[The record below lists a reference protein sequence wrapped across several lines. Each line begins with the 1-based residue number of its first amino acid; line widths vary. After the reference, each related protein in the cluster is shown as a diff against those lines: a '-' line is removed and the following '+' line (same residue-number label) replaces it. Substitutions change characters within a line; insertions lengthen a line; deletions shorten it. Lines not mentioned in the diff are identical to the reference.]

1 MKFPPLDKRGARL
14 IIAGLLLVILCLSG
28 MRTLSARRGEE
39 GTGEMFPEVDA
50 AATSGYGTA
59 EETAAVLRETVAHGA
74 YREAAA
80 AGVFP
85 KATPSGTGYGTGA
98 PGHDAPGHDAPG
110 HGMAQGPGDD
120 APLTG
125 TASNSDAGYGPG
137 FRLENNGLYYYG
149 DGEQPVTGLF
159 ETNGS
164 LYLADANGAVY
175 VDGWV
180 RHDGSWYCAD
190 RMGRLLRGMR
200 SPEGYLLDG
209 NGRLVLAGYELPEDL
224 TGTYRTST
232 GRTLLLDIGQAGRI
246 RDYLLDYGWTET
258 AIAGVLGNFQQES
271 GLDPT
276 TVEAGSGI
284 GFGLGQ
290 WSYGRRTALEA
301 YARDRG
307 IPVTDLY
314 LQLDFL
320 MYEPEENAY
329 VYQYAHTY
337 FDSAAQAA
345 RSFGRNWERF
355 NESDNSMETVRVPYA
370 EAYFRYFMEGGI

>member
-1 MKFPPLDKRGARL
+1 MKLTPLDQRGARL
-14 IIAGLLLVILCLSG
+14 FFAGLLIVILCVFGARSF
-28 MRTLSARRGEE
+28 SARRAEE
-39 GTGEMFPEVDA
+39 STGEM
-50 AATSGYGTA
+50 SA
-59 EETAAVLRETVAHGA
+59 ESAETPPAQSVFRETVAHRA
-74 YREAAA
+74 YPEVSPEDAFRSS
-80 AGVFP
+80 
-85 KATPSGTGYGTGA
+85 TPA
-98 PGHDAPGHDAPG
+98 DAG
-110 HGMAQGPGDD
+110 HGSVTGGGESSVR
-120 APLTG
+120 G
-125 TASNSDAGYGPG
+125 TASASDAGYGEG
-137 FRLENNGLYYYG
+137 FRLENNSLYYYG
-149 DGEQPVTGLF
+149 PGDGDQPVKGLF

-175 VDGWV
+175 IDGWV
-180 RHDGSWYCAD
+180 SYGGSWYCAD

-209 NGRLVLAGYELPEDL
+209 NGRLVLAGYEEPGDL

-232 GRTLLLDIGQAGRI
+232 GRTLLLDVGQAGRI
-246 RDYLLDYGWTET
+246 RDYLLNYGWTET

-276 TVEAGSGI
+276 TVEAGRGI

-290 WSYGRRTALEA
+290 WSYGRRTALEQ

-329 VYQYAHTY
+329 VYSYAHTF

-370 EAYFRYFMEGGI
+370 EAYFRYFMEGGT